1 MIAAPF
7 RNTVEEDGPGA
18 FAFPRHMPVAQAERL
33 LAEAYQALDAGKLLR
48 EALKRQRKAGLDPP
62 GDVQYVGEPVVEEF
76 EGSLGV
82 GLATDIMVHEVF
94 DGIDECTDIFEDVLG
109 EALIER
115 LEKAVARWLRDHPSP
130 G

>member
-1 MIAAPF
+1 M
-7 RNTVEEDGPGA
+7 
-18 FAFPRHMPVAQAERL
+18 
-33 LAEAYQALDAGKLLR
+33 LAEAYHELDAGKLLR

-62 GDVQYVGEPVVEEF
+62 HDVQYVGEPVVDEF
-76 EGSLGV
+76 EGVLGV

-94 DGIDECTDIFEDVLG
+94 EGIDECTDIFEDVLG

-115 LEKAVARWLRDHPSP
+115 LEKKTVRWLKAHPSP